1 MACILTEYNTL
12 KKEDIIFY
20 LTNYITL
27 ISASIA
33 NPGVDFR
40 SLSNQLAKDN
50 YGPQFMNETFYYNTI
65 RVYEFML
72 YKQIYSYRYDSIF
85 PDLKEAAIDNISLP
99 EDMFVNSA
107 DKNRFSKKQILKFIR
122 NAINHNDSNNR
133 ELYHIVQSD
142 DRLILDIHLLN
153 TKPIPFHVQI
163 DMADYGYRKLRAGKT
178 YLITLDAHRVSE
190 LKGSVFVKV
199 EPKNS
204 KIIIDEQNYYANTNG
219 TIELPI
225 ASGRHHYTILADN
238 YTSQNG
244 DFTIGKSE
252 AKTLTIKLQPIMHE
266 VLVGS
271 NVGNARVFVD
281 NLDYGGVGKLLI
293 PQGNHTIRVQ
303 ADGYVDE
310 EIDVSINSYTG
321 SLSFFLK
328 ENKKITHIHA
338 TPVTIYSNSSCIY
351 KNNKK
356 IKEWENGKPVMFMPG
371 KYELSD
377 DRGNTKKIVVG
388 DEPMEV
394 EL

>member
-1 MACILTEYNTL
+1 M
-12 KKEDIIFY
+12 KKAFCKKY
-20 LTNYITL
+20 TFLL
-27 ISASIA
+27 LLLASVTA
-33 NPGVDFR
+33 AGQ
-40 SLSNQLAKDN
+40 SLRIK
-50 YGPQFMNETFYYNTI
+50 
-65 RVYEFML
+65 
-72 YKQIYSYRYDSIF
+72 
-85 PDLKEAAIDNISLP
+85 NISLLP
-99 EDMFVNSA
+99 TDQTA
-107 DKNRFSKKQILKFIR
+107 
-122 NAINHNDSNNR
+122 
-133 ELYHIVQSD
+133 
-142 DRLILDIHLLN
+142 ILDPCLDNNGDTCALLKIKTN
-153 TKPIPFHVQI
+153 RLEGVEFSNPNQYIKVDYRDGIYSVYVPTSIRRLDFRHKEFVPVQI